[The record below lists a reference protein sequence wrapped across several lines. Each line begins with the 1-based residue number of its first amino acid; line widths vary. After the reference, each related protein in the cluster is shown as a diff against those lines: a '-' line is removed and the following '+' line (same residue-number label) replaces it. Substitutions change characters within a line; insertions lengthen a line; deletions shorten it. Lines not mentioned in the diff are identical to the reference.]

1 MAKHRPRPGT
11 WLRAQRLALGL
22 SLRDVQQASLL
33 LAKKLGNRAFA
44 LPASRL
50 HSVETADVVP
60 SIHRLYTL
68 ARVYRM
74 PLADLLSRY
83 GIPRS

>member
-1 MAKHRPRPGT
+1 MGKHRPRPGT

-22 SLRDVQQASLL
+22 SLRNVQRASLL

-50 HSVETADVVP
+50 HSIETADVVP

-68 ARVYRM
+68 ARVYGLG
-74 PLADLLSRY
+74 LAELLSRY
-83 GIPRS
+83 GIPRR